1 MKLRPTLIIL
11 FIGLGALTIGG
22 VVLRSNEN
30 TMYEFQKI
38 CTGEYQLIVR
48 YDEGKAVLECNLL
61 IN

>member
-11 FIGLGALTIGG
+11 FIGLGTLTIGG

-38 CTGEYQLIVR
+38 CTGEYSLIVR
-48 YDEGKAVLECNLL
+48 YDEGKAVLECNLVK
-61 IN
+61 

>member
-1 MKLRPTLIIL
+1 MKNLLTIL
-11 FIGLGALTIGG
+11 FIGLGTLTIGG

-48 YDEGKAVLECNLL
+48 DDEGKAVLECNL
-61 IN
+61 